1 MQSEA
6 AEHEWVIENSCCHYN
21 LDSCR
26 KTHGWVSVGTKNL
39 CFNPSSLLPHSE
51 AALLIR
57 ELCSWG
63 MLPFVVRPSI
73 FESAVCLLRLSIEK
87 DGRST
92 CRQKTVCVIIA
103 AEDWRLFFFPPLAEP
118 SSGCV
123 IWHTVLT
130 PDALPNTTLCIGT
143 GLCIPIGPHQVS
155 ASCQRTLWH
164 VGCRGQTSNHWTS
177 NQWTTTLTPEL
188 LPTTTNG

>member
-1 MQSEA
+1 MGQCWYQKPTLQSLFSAAAQWSCITDQRTVQLRNVTLCCKAIHLWICRVSPEA
-6 AEHEWVIENSCCHYN
+6 LNWERWTLHLQTENSVCHY
-21 LDSCR
+21 CYR
-26 KTHGWVSVGTKNL
+26 
-39 CFNPSSLLPHSE
+39 
-51 AALLIR
+51 
-57 ELCSWG
+57 
-63 MLPFVVRPSI
+63 
-73 FESAVCLLRLSIEK
+73 
-87 DGRST
+87 
-92 CRQKTVCVIIA
+92 
-103 AEDWRLFFFPPLAEP
+103 RLFFFPPLAEP